1 VPQDEGARVNHCA
14 SRHPHTLPTI
24 TGKAYTVPAYLK
36 PVPLTETNMARLMQR
51 LLGMHS
57 PQAIKWLRAVW
68 ASQGKAITQEQI
80 AAMLSTGRVPVAVQE
95 AVRASYE
102 TFVKE
107 QIATLQG
114 KMAEGIGSGFA
125 RGTAQ
130 RMTWAVSTRLLE
142 KLAQRQD
149 RLAQELSQG
158 AKDTLQWLTD
168 YYTMSNPVPQGVFAN
183 RIQEFVGLLDRETR
197 AVTNVEKALIAA
209 GHSPAVVEK
218 QVAQYKELLLRNR
231 AQRIARTE
239 LAFASSKANREALE
253 QAREQGLVVGRI
265 VRRWDASGENVC
277 EVCDALDGTYAE
289 EGGAFDGGYD
299 DPPAHPACAC
309 VSVAEQLIEE

>member
-1 VPQDEGARVNHCA
+1 MVDT
-14 SRHPHTLPTI
+14 HTLPRFE
-24 TGKAYTVPAYLK
+24 GKSVAIPAWLK
-36 PVPLTETNMARLMQR
+36 PVPLTETNMVALMQR

-57 PQAIKWLRAVW
+57 SQAAKWLRAVW
-68 ASQGKAITQEQI
+68 ASQGKAITEEQI
-80 AAMLSTGRVPVAVQE
+80 AVMLTYGRVPVAVQE

-142 KLAQRQD
+142 KLARRQD
-149 RLAQELSQG
+149 RLAQELTQG
-158 AKDTLQWLTD
+158 ARDTLQWLTE
-168 YYTMSNPVPQGVFAN
+168 YYTMTNPVPQGVFAN
-183 RIQEFVGLLDRETR
+183 RIQEFVGLLDRESR
-197 AVTNVEKALIAA
+197 AVTNLETALVEA
-209 GHSPAVVEK
+209 GHSPAVVER
-218 QVAQYKELLLRNR
+218 QVAQYANLLERNR

-239 LAFASSKANREALE
+239 MAFSASKANREALV
-253 QAREQGLVVGRI
+253 QAREQGLIVGRI

-277 EVCDALDGTYAE
+277 EVCEALDGTYAE
-289 EGGAFDGGYD
+289 ENGTFDGGYE
-299 DPPAHPACAC
+299 DPPVHPNCTC
-309 VSVAEQLIEE
+309 ITVVEQLIGEEPI